1 MYSPGIAGQLLYPI
15 SLIQHSYRFC
25 FIRPPRWLSGKES
38 ACQCR
43 RHRRCRFDPW
53 SGRSLGGGNGNPL
66 RYSYLENPIDRGA
79 WLATVHRATKS
90 NKYKL
95 WSPLRITWWSS
106 VGNSILTLRLENP
119 SRALES
125 KTGKLYKGLERANH
139 KIDLKRVTKFTP
151 SDVKVLSTV
160 WT

>member
-1 MYSPGIAGQLLYPI
+1 MYLPGIAGQLLYPI

-53 SGRSLGGGNGNPL
+53 SGRSLGGGNGNLL